1 MSRQRNALT
10 EAGCEKILR
19 INPAASRPHAR
30 GRSLRQLTKAVQM
43 LQDKGIELRSLHE
56 SIDTATGKLL
66 FHLVAA
72 FAQFERGNMIEN
84 TKVGLEAARARGK
97 KGGRKPAT
105 DA

>member
-1 MSRQRNALT
+1 MPSPKPAAKRF
-10 EAGCEKILR
+10 LR

-43 LQDKGIELRSLHE
+43 LQGKDIELRSLHE
-56 SIDTATGKLL
+56 SIDTNTATGKLL
-66 FHLVAA
+66 FHIVAA

-84 TKVGLEAARARGK
+84 TKAGLEAARTRGK
-97 KGGRKPAT
+97 KGGRKPAM